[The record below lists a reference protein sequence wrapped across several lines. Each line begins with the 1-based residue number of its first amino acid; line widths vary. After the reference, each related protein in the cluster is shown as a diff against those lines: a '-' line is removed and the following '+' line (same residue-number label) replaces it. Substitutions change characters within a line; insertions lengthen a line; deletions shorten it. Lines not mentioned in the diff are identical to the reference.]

1 MKPIRYNGINHLAMV
16 TRDMDATIRFW
27 RDLLGMPL
35 MVAMGRPGYRHYF
48 FSISETDAI
57 AFFEWPDAAPVEEKD
72 HGVPVRGPVVFDH
85 VSFSVEEADDLW
97 ELKARLEA
105 AGFWASEVID
115 HGFIWSLYS
124 FDPNGI
130 AIEFSYPLP
139 DVDVRRRPRLV
150 DPQPSAVTL
159 EGPDPVGHAWPHPD
173 TPIPEEEK
181 RVYPGEGEKLK
192 DPRALWKR

>member
-1 MKPIRYNGINHLAMV
+1 M
-16 TRDMDATIRFW
+16 
-27 RDLLGMPL
+27 
-35 MVAMGRPGYRHYF
+35 RPRWKKK
-48 FSISETDAI
+48 TTACRC
-57 AFFEWPDAAPVEEKD
+57 AAPSSSITYPF
-72 HGVPVRGPVVFDH
+72 GR
-85 VSFSVEEADDLW
+85 EADDLW

-181 RVYPGEGEKLK
+181 RV
-192 DPRALWKR
+192 